1 MNQTFPSWLS
11 ALALA
16 CGLWAAAPAWAQCKD
31 CGCKAKCSPECKC
44 QHDEKSQA
52 Q

>member
-1 MNQTFPSWLS
+1 MKLLLGFL
-11 ALALA
+11 
-16 CGLWAAAPAWAQCKD
+16 GLLVIATAPAWAQCKD